1 MFASVFKTSSKKL
14 FHTST
19 KRQNIIT
26 DLYVSELK
34 NVKVASSY
42 TGTAPVKEFKPDAI
56 IAALQKAST
65 KDTIVANADTLKE
78 YNQLEPTFSTT
89 VQDTNDWYFKNELD
103 PAKQGDWLNLQGG
116 IDVLKETPG
125 LGEKWVEEN
134 KAKYEKWE

>member
-1 MFASVFKTSSKKL
+1 MFTSVFKTSSKQL
-14 FHTST
+14 FHTSA

-26 DLYVSELK
+26 DLYISQLK
-34 NVKVASSY
+34 NVKVATTS
-42 TGTAPVKEFKPDAI
+42 TGPAPVKEFKPDAI
-56 IAALQKAST
+56 IAALQNAST
-65 KDTIVANADTLKE
+65 KDTIIANADTLRE

-103 PAKQGDWLNLQGG
+103 PAKQADWLNLQGG

>member
-1 MFASVFKTSSKKL
+1 MFTSVFKTSSKQL
-14 FHTST
+14 FHTSA

-26 DLYVSELK
+26 DLYISQLK
-34 NVKVASSY
+34 NVKVATTS
-42 TGTAPVKEFKPDAI
+42 TGPAPVKEFKPDA
-56 IAALQKAST
+56 
-65 KDTIVANADTLKE
+65 NADTLRE